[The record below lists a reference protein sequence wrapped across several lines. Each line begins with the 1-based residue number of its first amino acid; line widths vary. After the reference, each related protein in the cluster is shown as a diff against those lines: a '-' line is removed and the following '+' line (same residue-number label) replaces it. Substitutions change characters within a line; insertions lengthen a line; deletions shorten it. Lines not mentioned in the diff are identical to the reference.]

1 MAAQVKSRFTH
12 QFSRHPQP
20 LYAQPRAELLCV
32 LQVNKL
38 ARVGEQQSKK
48 FDDFKRFLE
57 RGGPPDAVP
66 HLSLSSFIRPYL
78 TMSLSLNSL
87 FCLTMCRSSTGPT
100 WGTTRSGRSRA
111 SRSATCRCG
120 HRPAPVTVR
129 IALRLPRLLSADTA
143 TPADGSSV
151 LLAPQVDRVV
161 KYLQAQGLRPLI
173 VMHSRCARPPSAP
186 PRACRAA
193 HPAAPCRQTK
203 KHQARFRFTSP
214 PPRSDDALGAQAL
227 WRAREHDAAGG
238 EGGRVLERLQ
248 PHLPHAPEGA
258 LPRRRARPAPRRRL
272 SARISRPPLAEVHL
286 LWALNARLRAQM
298 NDDWFWLYAGVW
310 GSSKKPGLV
319 MVPPTPAPPG
329 PRGAAGARSWKRRV
343 G

>member
-1 MAAQVKSRFTH
+1 MKEAERGGHADARAHGGRCPHCSAKLRSIDLTVRELSDMAAQEKSRFTH

-129 IALRLPRLLSADTA
+129 IALRLPRLRW
-143 TPADGSSV
+143 P
-151 LLAPQVDRVV
+151 
-161 KYLQAQGLRPLI
+161 
-173 VMHSRCARPPSAP
+173 RCAG
-186 PRACRAA
+186 CGGG
-193 HPAAPCRQTK
+193 
-203 KHQARFRFTSP
+203 FWG
-214 PPRSDDALGAQAL
+214 LGWTL
-227 WRAREHDAAGG
+227 D
-238 EGGRVLERLQ
+238 GR
-248 PHLPHAPEGA
+248 G
-258 LPRRRARPAPRRRL
+258 
-272 SARISRPPLAEVHL
+272 
-286 LWALNARLRAQM
+286 
-298 NDDWFWLYAGVW
+298 
-310 GSSKKPGLV
+310 
-319 MVPPTPAPPG
+319 
-329 PRGAAGARSWKRRV
+329 
-343 G
+343 